1 MMLPQESY
9 LQFTPDLKICRILNG
24 MWQVSGG
31 HGRINPKTAI
41 ESMFQYVDAGFT
53 TWDLAD
59 HYGPAEDFIGE
70 FRRQLIATRGEE
82 AVNNIQAFT
91 KWVPRAG
98 KMTKKLVEENIDISL
113 RRMDVKSLDLMQFH
127 WWEYRDA
134 NYLDALKYMAELQ
147 TEGKIKHLS
156 LTNFDTEHLQIIT
169 EAGIKIVSNQ
179 VQFSLVDRRPQVNM
193 VKFCQE
199 HDIKLFTYGSIC
211 GGLLSEKYLNK
222 PELKGLEINTTS
234 LRKYKQMIDN
244 WGGWGL
250 FQQLLNTLK
259 TIANK
264 HQVSIA
270 NVAVN
275 YVLNQPAVGGVIVGA
290 RLGIA
295 EHLSDNA
302 RVFSF
307 NLDAE
312 DIGKIDAVSEQSK
325 DLYKLIGDCG
335 DEYRR

>member
-1 MMLPQESY
+1 MLPQESY

-59 HYGPAEDFIGE
+59 HYGPAEDFLGE

-91 KWVPRAG
+91 KWVPRPG

-113 RRMDVKSLDLMQFH
+113 RRMDVKSLDLIQFH

-134 NYLDALKYMAELQ
+134 NYLDALKYMVELQ
-147 TEGKIKHLS
+147 TEGKIKHLA

-179 VQFSLVDRRPQVNM
+179 VQFSVVDRRPQVNM
-193 VKFCQE
+193 VNFCQE
-199 HDIKLFTYGSIC
+199 HDIKLFTYGSLC

-250 FQQLLNTLK
+250 LQQLLNTLK
-259 TIANK
+259 TIADK
-264 HQVSIA
+264 HQVNIA

-275 YVLNQPAVGGVIVGA
+275 YILSQPAVGGVIVGA

-312 DIGKIDAVSEQSK
+312 DIGKIDAVFQQSK

-335 DEYRR
+335 DEYRS

>member
-82 AVNNIQAFT
+82 SVNNIQAFT
-91 KWVPRAG
+91 KWVPRPG

-113 RRMDVKSLDLMQFH
+113 RRMNVKSLDLMQFH
-127 WWEYRDA
+127 WWEYRDP
-134 NYLDALKYMAELQ
+134 NYLDALQYMVELQ
-147 TEGKIKHLS
+147 TEGKIKHLA

-169 EAGIKIVSNQ
+169 AAGIKIVSNQ

-193 VKFCQE
+193 VKFCQG
-199 HDIKLFTYGSIC
+199 HDIKLFTYGTIC

-222 PELKGLEINTTS
+222 PEPKGLEINTTS

-250 FQQLLNTLK
+250 FQELLNTLK
-259 TIANK
+259 TMADK

-275 YVLNQPAVGGVIVGA
+275 YILNQPAVGGVIVGA

-312 DIGKIDAVSEQSK
+312 DIGKIDAVSQNSR
-325 DLYKLIGDCG
+325 DLYQLIGDCG

>member
-1 MMLPQESY
+1 MILPQESY
-9 LQFTPDLKICRILNG
+9 LQFTPDLKICRLLNG

-41 ESMFQYVDAGFT
+41 ESMFQYVDYGFT

-70 FRRQLIATRGEE
+70 FRRQLIANRGEE
-82 AVNNIQAFT
+82 AVNHIQAFT
-91 KWVPRAG
+91 KWVPRPG

-113 RRMDVKSLDLMQFH
+113 KRMNVKSLDLMQFH
-127 WWEYRDA
+127 WWEYRDN
-134 NYLDALKYMAELQ
+134 NYLDALQYMVELQ
-147 TEGKIKHLS
+147 NEGKIKHLA

-169 EAGIKIVSNQ
+169 AAGIKIVSNQ

-193 VKFCQE
+193 VNFCQE
-199 HDIKLFTYGSIC
+199 HDIKLFTYGTIC
-211 GGLLSEKYLNK
+211 GGLLSEKYLQK
-222 PELKGLEINTTS
+222 PEPKGLEINTTS

-250 FQQLLNTLK
+250 FQELLNTLK
-259 TIANK
+259 TIADK
-264 HQVSIA
+264 YQVSIT

-275 YVLNQPAVGGVIVGA
+275 YILNQPAVGGVIVGA

-302 RVFSF
+302 RVFTF

-312 DIGKIDAVSEQSK
+312 DMGKIDAVSQHSR
-325 DLYKLIGDCG
+325 DLYQLIGDCG

>member
-1 MMLPQESY
+1 
-9 LQFTPDLKICRILNG
+9 

-41 ESMFQYVDAGFT
+41 ESMFQYVDSGFT

-70 FRRQLIATRGEE
+70 FRRQLIANRGEE

-91 KWVPRAG
+91 KWVPRPG

-113 RRMDVKSLDLMQFH
+113 KRMNVKSLDLMQFH
-127 WWEYRDA
+127 WWEYRDN
-134 NYLDALKYMAELQ
+134 NYLDALQYMVELQ
-147 TEGKIKHLS
+147 NEGKIKHLA

-169 EAGIKIVSNQ
+169 AAGIKIVSNQ

-193 VKFCQE
+193 VNFCQE
-199 HDIKLFTYGSIC
+199 HDIKLFTYGTIC
-211 GGLLSEKYLNK
+211 GGLLSEKYLQK
-222 PELKGLEINTTS
+222 PEPKGLEINTTS

-250 FQQLLNTLK
+250 FQELLNTLK
-259 TIANK
+259 TIADK
-264 HQVSIA
+264 YQVSIT

-275 YVLNQPAVGGVIVGA
+275 YILNQPAVGGVIVGA

-307 NLDAE
+307 NLDTE
-312 DIGKIDAVSEQSK
+312 DIGKIDAVSQHSR
-325 DLYKLIGDCG
+325 DLYQLIGDCG

>member
-1 MMLPQESY
+1 MILPQESY
-9 LQFTPDLKICRILNG
+9 LQFTPNLKICRILNG

-82 AVNNIQAFT
+82 SVNNIQAFT
-91 KWVPRAG
+91 KWVPRPG

-113 RRMDVKSLDLMQFH
+113 RRMNVKSLDLMQFH
-127 WWEYRDA
+127 WWEYRDP
-134 NYLDALKYMAELQ
+134 NYLDALQYMVELQ
-147 TEGKIKHLS
+147 NAGKIKHLA

-169 EAGIKIVSNQ
+169 AAGIKIVSNQ

-193 VKFCQE
+193 VNFCQE
-199 HDIKLFTYGSIC
+199 HDIKLFTYGTIC
-211 GGLLSEKYLNK
+211 GGLLSEKYLQK
-222 PELKGLEINTTS
+222 PEPKGSEINTTS

-250 FQQLLNTLK
+250 FQELLNTLK
-259 TIANK
+259 TIADK

-275 YVLNQPAVGGVIVGA
+275 YILNQPAVGGVIVGA

-312 DIGKIDAVSEQSK
+312 DIGKIDAVSQHSR
-325 DLYKLIGDCG
+325 DLYQLIGDCG